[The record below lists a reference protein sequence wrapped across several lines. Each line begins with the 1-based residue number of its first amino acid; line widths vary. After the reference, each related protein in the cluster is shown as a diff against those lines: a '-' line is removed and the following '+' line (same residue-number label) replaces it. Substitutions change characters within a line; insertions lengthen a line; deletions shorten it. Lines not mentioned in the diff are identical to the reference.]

1 MGLELQNALSCLGL
15 DGVLNRTGSGDRRL

>member
-1 MGLELQNALSCLGL
+1 MELQNALSCLGL